1 MMKLLKLAR
10 TLCISASLSVA
21 MAGSVLAADFSKL
34 IILHT
39 NDTHGFD
46 KHENGSNGMAV
57 ISQVKKDL
65 KKQGYDVL
73 LLDAGDAIQDNNLV
87 NFSKGKSAIAFM
99 NAAGYNAATLGNHEF
114 DYGQDVLAQ
123 RIKEAE
129 YPYVSATVFV
139 EATGKTLVPPSVL
152 LDRKSGKIGI
162 VGMTTPETQ
171 VSTTPKNVYGLRFV
185 EKKELYKTVQKEVD
199 SLKAQGA
206 ELIIALGHMGS
217 EDGCMG
223 NRSDDVLA
231 NVKGIDIFI
240 DGHDHKVKNK
250 TINGALLVETGHYTK
265 NIGKITYKNGKWV
278 GELIPFGAY
287 KTEDKAVADLIAKA
301 DREVKA
307 SLGQKLGTSSVTLS
321 GARDPGVRTQEM
333 PLGDF
338 CADAYLW
345 QARQANVLKG
355 PVDIAICNGGGLRE
369 TIKAG
374 TITRGDLV
382 GVNPY
387 NNQMY
392 VAKITGRKLLE
403 VLEAATSSLP
413 DAMGAFPQVAG
424 MTYTVNTKVKYQP
437 GKKYPNSVFY
447 APAKPGSRVTINSI
461 GGKPFDPDAVYTVST
476 IEFIAVWGGDNYG
489 GLTGRDAKIDI
500 QSIGYVDE
508 ETFEN
513 YLVTELKGKI
523 DERYAKSQN
532 RITIIK

>member
-1 MMKLLKLAR
+1 MKLLKLIR
-10 TLCISASLSVA
+10 TLCVSAGLIFAVA
-21 MAGSVLAADFSKL
+21 GNVFAADFSKL

-57 ISQVKKDL
+57 VSQLKKDL

-87 NFSKGKSAIAFM
+87 NFSKGKAAITFM

-114 DYGQDVLAQ
+114 DYGQDILAQ
-123 RIKEAE
+123 RIKEAK

-139 EATGKTLVPPSVL
+139 EATGKTLVPPSVIL
-152 LDRKSGKIGI
+152 NRKSGKIGI
-162 VGMTTPETQ
+162 IGMTTPETQ
-171 VSTTPKNVYGLRFV
+171 VSTTPKNVYGLKFV
-185 EKKELYKTVQKEVD
+185 EKEELYKTIQAEVD
-199 SLKAQGA
+199 KLKAQGA
-206 ELIIALGHMGS
+206 ELIIGLGHMGS

-240 DGHDHKVKNK
+240 DGHDHKIKNK
-250 TINGALLVETGHYTK
+250 TINGALLVETGNYTK
-265 NIGKITYKNGKWV
+265 NIGKIIYKDGKWV
-278 GELIPFGAY
+278 EEMVQFGVY
-287 KTEDKAVADLIAKA
+287 STEDMKVAELIAKA
-301 DREVKA
+301 DEEVKT
-307 SLGQKLGTSSVTLS
+307 KLGEKLGRSNVTLS

-355 PVDIAICNGGGLRE
+355 PVDIAICNGGGLRG
-369 TIKAG
+369 TLKAG
-374 TITRGDLV
+374 IITRGDLASV
-382 GVNPY
+382 HPY

-392 VAKITGRKLLE
+392 VMKITGKKLLE
-403 VLEAATSSLP
+403 ILEAATSTIP

-424 MTYTVNTKVKYQP
+424 MKYTINTKVKYEP
-437 GKKYPNSVFY
+437 GEKYPNSVFH

-461 GGKPFDPDAVYTVST
+461 GGKPFNPDAIYTVAT
-476 IEFIAVWGGDNYG
+476 IEFIAMWGGDNYG
-489 GLTGRDAKIDI
+489 GLIGKDSKIDL
-500 QSIGYVDE
+500 QSIGYVDV

-513 YLVTELKGKI
+513 FLVTRLKGKI
-523 DERYAKSQN
+523 GKRYAKPQN
-532 RITIIK
+532 RITIIR